1 MEEFISSS
9 VSLFTKFLSE
19 SENIIKKNNLP
30 SYLVSFALNYPA
42 SNLENKFDFLLKIHE
57 RSFYFEKPD
66 ENFLIFGMDEA
77 LNITENGEKRFSATD
92 KKIKEWKEKFH
103 SNWSEF
109 NGIVFPLFLGS
120 LKFAVEH
127 ADNDWSDFNDST
139 WFVPEV
145 LLYKAKEQRF
155 LLFNFVYSSEFPKG
169 VIINKFRS
177 KLEKLFNNNFQPKE
191 KPVSKILHS
200 SGSSPKDKKKWKN
213 LVVEALEK
221 ISEKEVNKIVLSRR
235 VDLLLTEEPDF
246 YTILKRL
253 RKDYGDTYL
262 FISHHGKSSFFGATP
277 ERLAKFTDGKVEIDA
292 LAGSAPRGKNDSEDL
307 VFENNLLADKKN
319 LNEHNFV
326 IDHILSSIT
335 NFTKDFTI
343 VTNTKIR
350 KLANIQHLWT
360 KISAK
365 LNVNSS
371 IMLLLKELFPT
382 PAVCGIPKDMAL
394 QLIKKLEG
402 YKRGLYSG
410 TVGWF
415 NFNNEGEFVI
425 GIRSAL
431 SLNNKLIA
439 FAGCGIV
446 ENSDPELEYQETELK
461 LKTILSLFNETQD

>member
-19 SENIIKKNNLP
+19 SENLIKKNNLP

-42 SNLENKFDFLLKIHE
+42 SNLENKFDFLLKLHE

-77 LNITENGEKRFSATD
+77 LNITENGEKRFSVTD
-92 KKIKEWKEKFH
+92 KKIREWKEKFH
-103 SNWSEF
+103 SNWAQF

-120 LKFAVEH
+120 IKFAVEH

-145 LLYKAKEQRF
+145 LLFKTKEQRF
-155 LLFNFVYSSEFPKG
+155 LLFNFVYSSEFPKSI
-169 VIINKFRS
+169 IINKFTS

-191 KPVSKILHS
+191 KPASKILHS
-200 SGSSPKDKKKWKN
+200 LGSSPKDKKKWKN

-246 YTILKRL
+246 YTVLKRL

-262 FISHHGKSSFFGATP
+262 FINHHGKSSFFGATP
-277 ERLAKFTDGKVEIDA
+277 ERLAKFTEGKIEIDA

-307 VFENNLLADKKN
+307 IIENNLLSDKKN

-326 IDHILSSIT
+326 IDHIRSSII

-343 VTNTKIR
+343 LPNNKIR

-365 LNVNSS
+365 LNDNSS
-371 IMLLLKELFPT
+371 MMLLLKELFPT
-382 PAVCGIPKDMAL
+382 PAVCGIPKDTAL

-461 LKTILSLFNETQD
+461 LKTILSLFNETQN

>member
-1 MEEFISSS
+1 MEEFISLS
-9 VSLFTKFLSE
+9 VNLFTKFLSDSE
-19 SENIIKKNNLP
+19 SIIKKNNTS

-42 SNLENKFDFLLKIHE
+42 SNLETKFDFLLKLHE

-66 ENFLIFGMDEA
+66 ENFIIFGMDET

-92 KKIKEWKEKFH
+92 KKIKEWKEKFY
-103 SNWSEF
+103 SNWSQF
-109 NGIVFPLFLGS
+109 AGIVFPLFLGS
-120 LKFAVEH
+120 IKFAVEH

-145 LLYKAKEQRF
+145 LLYKVKEQRF
-155 LLFNFVYSSEFPKG
+155 LLFNFIFSPEFSKG

-177 KLEKLFNNNFQPKE
+177 KLEKLFNNNFQIKE
-191 KPVSKILHS
+191 RPISKILQVL
-200 SGSSPKDKKKWKN
+200 GSSPKDKKKWKN
-213 LVVEALEK
+213 LVNDALDK
-221 ISEKEVNKIVLSRR
+221 ISGKEIKKIVLSRR
-235 VDLLLTEEPDF
+235 VELLLTDEPDF
-246 YTILKRL
+246 YTILRRL
-253 RKDYGDTYL
+253 RQDYGDTYL
-262 FISHHGKSSFFGATP
+262 FINHHGKSSFFGATP
-277 ERLAKFTDGKVEIDA
+277 EKLAKMTDGRIEIDA

-307 VFENNLLADKKN
+307 EFENNLLSDKKN

-326 IDHILSSIT
+326 IDHIRSSIT

-343 VTNTKIR
+343 LPNSKIR

-360 KISAK
+360 KISAT
-365 LNVNSS
+365 LNPDSS
-371 IMLLLKELFPT
+371 MMLLLKELFPT
-382 PAVCGIPKDMAL
+382 PAVCGIPKDTAL

-461 LKTILSLFNETQD
+461 LKTILSLFNENQD

>member
-1 MEEFISSS
+1 
-9 VSLFTKFLSE
+9 
-19 SENIIKKNNLP
+19 
-30 SYLVSFALNYPA
+30 
-42 SNLENKFDFLLKIHE
+42 
-57 RSFYFEKPD
+57 
-66 ENFLIFGMDEA
+66 MDEA

-103 SNWSEF
+103 SNWSKF
-109 NGIVFPLFLGS
+109 TGIVFPLFLGS
-120 LKFAVEH
+120 IKFAVEH

-145 LLYKAKEQRF
+145 LLYKIKEQRF
-155 LLFNFVYSSEFPKG
+155 LLFNFIYSSEFTKG

-177 KLEKLFNNNFQPKE
+177 KLEKLFNNNSPVKE
-191 KPVSKILHS
+191 KPISKILQA

-246 YTILKRL
+246 YTILKKL

-262 FISHHGKSSFFGATP
+262 FINHHGKSSFFGATP
-277 ERLAKFTDGKVEIDA
+277 EKLAKFTNGKVEIDA

-307 VFENNLLADKKN
+307 EFENNLLADKKN

-326 IDHILSSIT
+326 IDHIRSSMT
-335 NFTKDFTI
+335 NFTKDFTF
-343 VTNTKIR
+343 VPNSKIR
-350 KLANIQHLWT
+350 KLTNIQHIWT
-360 KISAK
+360 KISAN
-365 LNVNSS
+365 LNANSS
-371 IMLLLKELFPT
+371 MMLLLKELFPT
-382 PAVCGIPKDMAL
+382 PAVCGIPKDTAL

-461 LKTILSLFNETQD
+461 LKTILSLFNETQN

>member
-19 SENIIKKNNLP
+19 SENLIKKNNLP

-42 SNLENKFDFLLKIHE
+42 SNLENKFDFLLKLHE

-77 LNITENGEKRFSATD
+77 LNITENGEKRFSVTD
-92 KKIKEWKEKFH
+92 KKIREWKEKFH
-103 SNWSEF
+103 SNWAQF

-120 LKFAVEH
+120 IKFAVEH

-145 LLYKAKEQRF
+145 LLFKTKEQRF
-155 LLFNFVYSSEFPKG
+155 LLFNFVYSSEFPKSI
-169 VIINKFRS
+169 IINKFTS

-191 KPVSKILHS
+191 KPASKILHS
-200 SGSSPKDKKKWKN
+200 LGSSPKDKKKWKN

-262 FISHHGKSSFFGATP
+262 FINHHGKSSFFGATP
-277 ERLAKFTDGKVEIDA
+277 ERLAKFTEGKIEIDA
-292 LAGSAPRGKNDSEDL
+292 LAGSAPRGKNDTEDL
-307 VFENNLLADKKN
+307 IIENNLLSDKKN

-326 IDHILSSIT
+326 IDHIRSSIT

-343 VTNTKIR
+343 LPNNKIR

-365 LNVNSS
+365 LNDNSS
-371 IMLLLKELFPT
+371 MMLLLKELFPT
-382 PAVCGIPKDMAL
+382 PAVCGIPKDTAL

-461 LKTILSLFNETQD
+461 LKTILSLFNETQN